1 MLKIINEDYDEF
13 DENEFEDDYSDTI
26 TYDILDKNK
35 NTIDSYVEEYNEDD
49 INDQDEEG
57 SWPGLLDAIEIAE
70 NNEKAYYIT
79 AENINYETM
88 LLWTREDG
96 RVERYF
102 E

>member
-1 MLKIINEDYDEF
+1 MLKIINEDYDDEF
-13 DENEFEDDYSDTI
+13 DEFEDDYSDTI
-26 TYDILDKNK
+26 TYSILDEDKNV
-35 NTIDSYVEEYNEDD
+35 IDSYTEEYNEDD

-70 NNEKAYYIT
+70 DNKKAYYIT

-96 RVERYF
+96 RVEEYF
-102 E
+102 K